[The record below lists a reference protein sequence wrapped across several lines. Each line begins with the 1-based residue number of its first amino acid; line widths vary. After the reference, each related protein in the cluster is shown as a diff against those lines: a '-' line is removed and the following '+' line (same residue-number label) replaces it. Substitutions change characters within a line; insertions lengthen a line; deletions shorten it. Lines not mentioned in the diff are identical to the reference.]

1 MAETEQIEKKSN
13 ESKIRK
19 AAQKDESSFS
29 FYLHASLFLFFL
41 TAYAFAL
48 FLYKNKYP
56 LILNNEILPEVLFAF
71 FGLLVFSF
79 GSLFLLSFWRFLAR
93 VFIAAAAG
101 GVVAYIL
108 GLIFPF
114 NVGNYFSHFLPFLP
128 RNILMFVAA
137 NGNMIVAGVSGFL
150 FFILLNLF
158 KGGAM
163 ALLSL
168 PILIALFFL
177 LNTASKQTLPEI
189 FQKPEI
195 TETGKEE
202 KTENLI
208 YLILADHTGYAASAE
223 SWQTLNAKDINPV
236 TLPLSPVFVHSFYQ
250 QNNFTF
256 YPAAYM
262 RYQNKYRNIGSIL
275 NPSLTEIEEDLFTG
289 NDAVYYVSSD
299 DVMTS
304 ITRNDLFKIWKEN
317 GYKLHVYQS
326 YPFDFCKGAGKN
338 EISSCVTYPAP
349 LGALYQTEMTT
360 ANKLLLLT
368 GHWLYSTPFGKQAA
382 EYVYNKIKGKANIA
396 SLPLLGNPMSKS
408 LPVGQ
413 PLVLSHLRQDVLNA
427 AGKNVFFAH
436 IDLPHYPYVYDQNCR
451 LKTNPS
457 AWRSY
462 APYTDK
468 KEPNGELKRWEDYNR
483 QLFCTYAQ
491 INYLLKD
498 LEKAKLSDKTTL
510 VIHGDKGAD
519 IRKEKT
525 EENELTRVER
535 IVNRFKNN
543 MTTVF
548 AIRPP
553 ENKAKIDFTP
563 CDVATLVDRLVLGH
577 TDASCQPASPASSTQ
592 EEQDKIAMWL
602 SSPINED
609 YLNSGSFDS
618 LYAAW
623 LENGGQA
630 HMTSLDERLKQEKAD
645 ADSAKISFVAPPA
658 FMDAS
663 LHPEP
668 AVKEKTTE
676 FVPVPE
682 ESGVS
687 GEAANILPEEN
698 PAKEEIAEKPDGVI
712 KPEKAAPPPI
722 EQLLPPEAPVIAA
735 DPDKKEIQTDAGLP
749 ALDIIV
755 DDFGKVPETIKLPET
770 DAEEKWKSTD
780 IQEGR
785 QTSLEL
791 LPQQAVE
798 AVSAGLNEPP
808 AAEPEPPAPQSA
820 PVAEVEV
827 LPLTVEQP
835 AAEQNVSTEEPIN
848 SPEVA
853 AEEEAEAK
861 ARAEEEARAKM
872 EAEIRAKAEAEARAK
887 MEAEI
892 RAKAEA
898 EARAKMEAEIRAKA
912 EAEARAKIEAEIK
925 AAQEAQEKAKA
936 EEEARKKA
944 EEEERR
950 RRTPPP
956 PANADELDIVTE
968 TQIERVSDDG
978 EVETFIYLER
988 KPNPNRFKNKPP
1000 KEEREL
1006 PADLNHSIEGRAP
1019 LTDDLE
1025 TATPVPAQPEP
1036 AQTPSVE
1043 EKTGAETPVLPSKP
1057 EENANERVLED

>member
-1 MAETEQIEKKSN
+1 MAETEQIEKKHN
-13 ESKIRK
+13 ESKVRK
-19 AAQKDESSFS
+19 AAQKDESSIS

-93 VFIAAAAG
+93 VFIAATAG

-128 RNILMFVAA
+128 QNILMFIAA

-168 PILIALFFL
+168 PVLIALFFL
-177 LNTASKQTLPEI
+177 LNTASKQTLPEN

-195 TETGKEE
+195 AETGKKEE
-202 KTENLI
+202 TENLI

-223 SWQTLNAKDINPV
+223 SWQLLNAKDVNPA
-236 TLPLSPVFVHSFYQ
+236 TLPLSPVFARSFYQ
-250 QNNFTF
+250 QNKFTF

-275 NPSLTEIEEDLFTG
+275 NPSLTEIEESLFTG

-304 ITRNDLFKIWKEN
+304 ITRNDLFKTWKEN

-382 EYVYNKIKGKANIA
+382 EYVYNKVKDKANIA

-436 IDLPHYPYVYDQNCR
+436 IDLPHYPYVYDQNCQ

-462 APYTDK
+462 APYTNK

-491 INYLLKD
+491 INYLIKD
-498 LEKAKLSDKTTL
+498 LEKAELSDKTTL

-548 AIRPP
+548 AIRQPGS
-553 ENKAKIDFTP
+553 KAKIDFTP
-563 CDVATLVDRLVLGH
+563 CDVATLVDRYVLGH
-577 TDASCQPASPASSTQ
+577 TDAVCQPASPPSSTQ
-592 EEQDKIAMWL
+592 EEQNKIAAWL
-602 SSPINED
+602 SSAINED
-609 YLNSGSFDS
+609 YLKPGSFDS
-618 LYAAW
+618 LYTAW

-630 HMTSLDERLKQEKAD
+630 YMASLDERLKQEKAD
-645 ADSAKISFVAPPA
+645 ADSAKISFVAPPS

-663 LHPEP
+663 LSPEP
-668 AVKEKTTE
+668 TAKEKTTE

-682 ESGVS
+682 ESNIS
-687 GEAANILPEEN
+687 GEAVNILPEEN
-698 PAKEEIAEKPDGVI
+698 PAKEDIAEKPATVI
-712 KPEKAAPPPI
+712 EPEKTETPPV
-722 EQLLPPEAPVIAA
+722 EQILPPEEPAVAA
-735 DPDKKEIQTDAGLP
+735 VPDKKENQTVSELP
-749 ALDIIV
+749 VLDIVV
-755 DDFGKVPETIKLPET
+755 DDFGKVPEAIKLPET
-770 DAEEKWKSTD
+770 DAEDKWKSAD
-780 IQEGR
+780 IKEGQ
-785 QTSLEL
+785 QTTLEL

-798 AVSAGLNEPP
+798 AVPADLTEPP
-808 AAEPEPPAPQSA
+808 AAEPEAPAPQA
-820 PVAEVEV
+820 VPAAEVEV
-827 LPLTVEQP
+827 LPLTIEEQP
-835 AAEQNVSTEEPIN
+835 VAEQNVLTEEQIKAN
-848 SPEVA
+848 
-853 AEEEAEAK
+853 AEAK
-861 ARAEEEARAKM
+861 AKEEAELK
-872 EAEIRAKAEAEARAK
+872 AKAEAEAEAKRAAK
-887 MEAEI
+887 I
-892 RAKAEA
+892 KAKAEA
-898 EARAKMEAEIRAKA
+898 EAK
-912 EAEARAKIEAEIK
+912 AKIEAEIK
-925 AAQEAQEKAKA
+925 AAQEAQAKAQA

-950 RRTPPP
+950 KRTPLP

-968 TQIERVSDDG
+968 TQIERVNDDG

-1006 PADLNHSIEGRAP
+1006 PADLNHSIEGQAAP

-1025 TATPVPAQPEP
+1025 TTTPVPAQTEP
-1036 AQTPSVE
+1036 ARKASVE
-1043 EKTGAETPVLPSKP
+1043 ENTAAKTPALPSKP
-1057 EENANERVLED
+1057 DEKAIERVLED